1 MIFGILAAAAAI
13 AIFVVIVFA
22 VSKIIGSNCSIQD
35 AVVAAAAHTPIVT
48 ALMLVSFL
56 FFLFFMPLGVIFL
69 VIAMLA
75 WMVLAIP
82 TLQALA
88 PNASQNR
95 FWVCAIAGIL
105 AALLIGGF
113 AAYSIGSVAVGS
125 ATYRDGKETYTIKE
139 MREELRGLG
148 GLLGGLF

>member
-1 MIFGILAAAAAI
+1 MRSLA
-13 AIFVVIVFA
+13 
-22 VSKIIGSNCSIQD
+22 
-35 AVVAAAAHTPIVT
+35 
-48 ALMLVSFL
+48 
-56 FFLFFMPLGVIFL
+56 GV
-69 VIAMLA
+69 
-75 WMVLAIP
+75 
-82 TLQALA
+82 
-88 PNASQNR
+88 
-95 FWVCAIAGIL
+95 L